1 MRLAIGRAG
10 RRRARAAGGEREGE
24 TMGTAR
30 RRVADVKTHQLA
42 RWEGTRRS
50 GGAVSTVGALA
61 GAPERDFGRHPR
73 VFRVARASFSVWR
86 LQWKGAKPGKSLGC
100 SGVQRGEREAGRE
113 KGSCCPERTNVIPS
127 FLHIAS
133 SGRKVSK

>member
-1 MRLAIGRAG
+1 
-10 RRRARAAGGEREGE
+10 
-24 TMGTAR
+24 MGTAR

-73 VFRVARASFSVWR
+73 FSRVRVRALVSSSWR
-86 LQWKGAKPGKSLGC
+86 GHGQKL
-100 SGVQRGEREAGRE
+100 ERALDALE
-113 KGSCCPERTNVIPS
+113 S
-127 FLHIAS
+127 
-133 SGRKVSK
+133 

>member
-1 MRLAIGRAG
+1 
-10 RRRARAAGGEREGE
+10 
-24 TMGTAR
+24 MGTAR
-30 RRVADVKTHQLA
+30 RHVADVGTHQLA

-100 SGVQRGEREAGRE
+100 SGVQRGERERLGERRE
-113 KGSCCPERTNVIPS
+113 AVVQRGQT
-127 FLHIAS
+127 
-133 SGRKVSK
+133 